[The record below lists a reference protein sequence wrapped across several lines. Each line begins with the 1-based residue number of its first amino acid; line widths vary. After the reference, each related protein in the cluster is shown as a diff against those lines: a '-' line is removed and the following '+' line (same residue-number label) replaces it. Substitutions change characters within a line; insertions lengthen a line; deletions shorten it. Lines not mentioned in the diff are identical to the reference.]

1 MKNTVLN
8 KTRLVALT
16 LAAATLITPF
26 YASAQNFSGQNFSSR
41 NNSNAGAQIA
51 GGLIGGSLGAI
62 VGEEIAGRRNRT
74 EGAVIGA
81 IVGGVTGAAIGE
93 GIADNG
99 NRNRR
104 FNNRGFTNNRF
115 GNRGFNSRNFGN
127 TGFTTRIAHNGRGFR
142 DNRGFRNDPS
152 FGRRTTAREYYK
164 IDKIDYRID
173 MLKYEQE
180 DIYAQIEYNG
190 PSRRLKNRLHYIDC
204 EIAELK
210 DRRRFL
216 KRKAKRNQRRFFRA
230 Y

>member
-81 IVGGVTGAAIGE
+81 I
-93 GIADNG
+93 
-99 NRNRR
+99 
-104 FNNRGFTNNRF
+104 
-115 GNRGFNSRNFGN
+115 
-127 TGFTTRIAHNGRGFR
+127 TRIAHNGRGFR